1 MTTGKRTRLSATE
14 RSEQLLDVA
23 EELFMSKG
31 FDATTIEDIARTAG
45 VTRPIVYEHHGSK
58 EGVYL
63 ACLARA
69 RRRLVEEYTAALEGL
84 VEPRDVIRASAQVW
98 FSLVERDPRRFT
110 LLFGTSVPLAGELA
124 SEVHAEQQ
132 RNAGH
137 YQRAVRG
144 WVRPDV
150 SDDQAAVAAQMIAM
164 TGGQLALWWLDHRR
178 ITLDEIVEYFT
189 DFCWNGLLPLL
200 PDDDQAHLGDGG
212 A

>member
-1 MTTGKRTRLSATE
+1 MVKRTRLSATA

-23 EELFMSKG
+23 EELFMAKG
-31 FDATTIEDIARTAG
+31 FDGTTIEDIARSAG

-69 RRRLVEEYTAALEGL
+69 RRVLVAEYAEALEGHD
-84 VEPRDVIRASAQVW
+84 EPRDVIRTSATVW
-98 FSLVERDPRRFT
+98 FSTVERDPRRFT

-124 SEVHAEQQ
+124 AKVHAEQQ

-144 WVRPDV
+144 WLRPEV
-150 SDDQAAVAAQMIAM
+150 PDDQAAVAAQMIAM
-164 TGGQLALWWLDHRR
+164 TGGQLALWWLDNQHLG
-178 ITLDEIVEYFT
+178 LDEIVEYFT
-189 DFCWNGLLPLL
+189 DFCWNGLRPLL
-200 PDDDQAHLGDGG
+200 RDGG
-212 A
+212 PA